1 MDNKK
6 QDWKS
11 GEAVNNDM
19 NSCGC
24 GGGTGYSPSE
34 NMNSSIKDQSSKQYG
49 DQNMDKKDHQMKN
62 DKMQGDYNQNV
73 EGKSCDSGI
82 DGIIITETV
91 STFYPL
97 DDISD
102 DQQNQ
107 DLTNKL
113 NDDSED
119 LTDNR

>member
-11 GEAVNNDM
+11 GQAM
-19 NSCGC
+19 NSDKKSCGC
-24 GGGTGYSPSE
+24 GSDTGYSPAE
-34 NMNSSIKDQSSKQYG
+34 NMNSSMKDQSSKQYG
-49 DQNMDKKDHQMKN
+49 DQKMEKKDHQMSN
-62 DKMQGDYNQNV
+62 NNQMQDDYNQNM

-97 DDISD
+97 NDDMSD
-102 DQQNQ
+102 DQ
-107 DLTNKL
+107 DLSNKL
-113 NDDSED
+113 NEDSED